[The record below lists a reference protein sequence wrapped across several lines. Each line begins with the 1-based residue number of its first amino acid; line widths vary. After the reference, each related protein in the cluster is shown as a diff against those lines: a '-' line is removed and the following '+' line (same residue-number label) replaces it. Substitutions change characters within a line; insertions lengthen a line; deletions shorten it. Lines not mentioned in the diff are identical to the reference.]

1 MDKFNELSLG
11 EKLVLGAGVLLFI
24 DLFLHWQ
31 SYDLGPITL
40 GRSGIHGF
48 WGIFLFL
55 FTIAIVA
62 VVGAKLFAVKL
73 PDGLPEGLITVVLG
87 GLIVFFAVIKNIS
100 DDYSAWPSYVGIVL
114 AALVAYGGWLV
125 FKDSGES
132 LPMSSSSGDAGSAPA
147 AAPPPTTP
155 PPTTPPPSDP
165 PREPDAS

>member
-1 MDKFNELSLG
+1 VDKINELSLG
-11 EKLVLGAGVLLFI
+11 EKLILGAGVLLFI

-62 VVGAKLFAVKL
+62 LVGVRLFGVKL
-73 PDGLPEGLITVVLG
+73 PDNLPEGLIAVVLG

-114 AALVAYGGWLV
+114 AAVVAYGGWLV
-125 FKDSGES
+125 FKDSGDS
-132 LPMSSSSGDAGSAPA
+132 LPMSTSSGGGSSASPPPPPAPA
-147 AAPPPTTP
+147 APPTE
-155 PPTTPPPSDP
+155 TPPPSQ
-165 PREPDAS
+165 EPDA

>member
-1 MDKFNELSLG
+1 VDKINELSLG
-11 EKLVLGAGVLLFI
+11 EKLILGAGVLLFI

-62 VVGAKLFAVKL
+62 VVGARLFGVKL

-132 LPMSSSSGDAGSAPA
+132 LPMSSSSGGGGSTPA
-147 AAPPPTTP
+147 AAPP

-165 PREPDAS
+165 PQEPDAS

>member
-1 MDKFNELSLG
+1 MEKINELSLG
-11 EKLVLGAGVLLFI
+11 EKLILGAGVLLFI

-62 VVGAKLFAVKL
+62 LVGGRLFGVKL
-73 PDGLPEGLITVVLG
+73 SENLPEGLIALVLG

-100 DDYSAWPSYVGIVL
+100 DDYSAWPAYVGVVL
-114 AALVAYGGWLV
+114 AAVVAYGGWLV

-132 LPMSSSSGDAGSAPA
+132 LPMSSGSSGSTSSPE
-147 AAPPPTTP
+147 AAPPPP
-155 PPTTPPPSDP
+155 PPAPPSEP
-165 PREPDAS
+165 SQEPDAS